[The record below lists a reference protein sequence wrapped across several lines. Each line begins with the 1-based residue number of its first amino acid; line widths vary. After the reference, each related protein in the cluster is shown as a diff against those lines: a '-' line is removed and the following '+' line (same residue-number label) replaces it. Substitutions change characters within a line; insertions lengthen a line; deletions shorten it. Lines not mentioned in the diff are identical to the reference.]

1 MAVAG
6 KPGWETTLSAAL
18 TETDRPSKLQ
28 HFPHLFP
35 PCLILSRFQKQKSY
49 FQVTTDHNRMWYFQR
64 MFEKFGIFWRRRA
77 KTNRCYLSGFLYC
90 DKMLLLQTVY
100 IIFIVCQK
108 YVSEDLCCPILREGG
123 IYWLDVQKW

>member
-1 MAVAG
+1 M
-6 KPGWETTLSAAL
+6 
-18 TETDRPSKLQ
+18 
-28 HFPHLFP
+28 
-35 PCLILSRFQKQKSY
+35 Y
-49 FQVTTDHNRMWYFQR
+49 
-64 MFEKFGIFWRRRA
+64 
-77 KTNRCYLSGFLYC
+77 YLSGFLYC